1 LVEDELHLL
10 GLHRYAH
17 DHAVRPKFLDVVNKH
32 YDENIAIMYVYH
44 LQTWI
49 EISKNSITVTY

>member
-1 LVEDELHLL
+1 MHLL

-17 DHAVRPKFLDVVNKH
+17 EHAVRPKFLDVVNKYH
-32 YDENIAIMYVYH
+32 NEYIAIMHVYH

-49 EISKNSITVTY
+49 EISKDSITVIH

>member
-1 LVEDELHLL
+1 MHLL

-17 DHAVRPKFLDVVNKH
+17 EHAVRLKFRDIVNK
-32 YDENIAIMYVYH
+32 YYNENIAIAYVYH

-49 EISKNSITVTY
+49 EISKDPITVIH